1 MSPLVSH
8 GLRSL
13 PLAGPLLLPSEYI
26 EGGRMGTRFCDECK
40 VIPAKFAL
48 RKGEEV
54 SYLCEP
60 SFKEVL
66 LDLVTTNDTVIFA
79 EVGDMKARSLVSN
92 AILWKHLG
100 PQRAN
105 PPGHGPLALSAGAW
119 LPLPERDFSESEGE
133 GEMSARSRRTAL
145 CQPSPSHRSG

>member
-1 MSPLVSH
+1 M
-8 GLRSL
+8 
-13 PLAGPLLLPSEYI
+13 
-26 EGGRMGTRFCDECK
+26 CDECK
-40 VIPAKFAL
+40 ANPAQFAL
-48 RKGEEV
+48 RNGEKI
-54 SYLCEP
+54 SYLCKP

-66 LDLVTTNDTVIFA
+66 LGLVTSNDTVIFA

-105 PPGHGPLALSAGAW
+105 PPGHGPLSLSAGAW

-133 GEMSARSRRTAL
+133 GEMSARSWRTAP
-145 CQPSPSHRSG
+145 CQPGPSHSSG

>member
-1 MSPLVSH
+1 M
-8 GLRSL
+8 R
-13 PLAGPLLLPSEYI
+13 
-26 EGGRMGTRFCDECK
+26 TRFCDECK

-60 SFKEVL
+60 SFKEAL
-66 LDLVTTNDTVIFA
+66 LGLVTSNDTLIFA

-92 AILWKHLG
+92 AILWKRLS

-105 PPGHGPLALSAGAW
+105 PPGHGPLSLSAGAW
-119 LPLPERDFSESEGE
+119 LPLPFNGESEKE
-133 GEMSARSRRTAL
+133 GGMSARSRRTAP
-145 CQPSPSHRSG
+145 CHSPAASRRCRAGD